1 MIRLGAASGGRREQV
16 TELARSGL
24 AIGIA
29 GLFLKLTQIQIRQNV
44 MALLD
49 LPLSA
54 LEGFV
59 SQMKAID
66 DLVKSFPELDTSI

>member
-1 MIRLGAASGGRREQV
+1 NPNQAKCDGPSA
-16 TELARSGL
+16 
-24 AIGIA
+24 
-29 GLFLKLTQIQIRQNV
+29 
-44 MALLD
+44 

>member
-1 MIRLGAASGGRREQV
+1 MYKRQ
-16 TELARSGL
+16 
-24 AIGIA
+24 
-29 GLFLKLTQIQIRQNV
+29 GLFLEAHPNPNQAKCDGPS
-44 MALLD
+44 A